1 MASMVIPVEY
11 LVIGIGVPVLGLM
24 GLIMFLLNL
33 KLYAPEA
40 FIFRSARLKNLPVL
54 DLVDVGTGESRFLL
68 GTKADIDDIAFDTGH
83 YGIQVDPSLVS
94 GNCDPSRYTKGL
106 KIFHY
111 CTTRWLPITPQNVLA
126 IQTVKRIRDEKYPD
140 LLFLTDLELMS
151 LLNAPRTDL
160 MHDASRYIEKY
171 RPVSINGDMQ
181 SHIGPD
187 ELIRQMVALQDEL
200 VQTPVDTGFFAYHH
214 AFKDIPFAHASQDL
228 EQLKL
233 LIQRKVFKQFENR
246 DKTWTY
252 ALCAV
257 AVLGAVAVVIY
268 VISMA
273 ASNVGS

>member
-1 MASMVIPVEY
+1 MVLPVEY
-11 LVIGIGVPVLGLM
+11 LALGIGVPVIICLGVV
-24 GLIMFLLNL
+24 MFLMNL

-40 FIFRSARLKNLPVL
+40 FIFRKARLKNLPVL
-54 DLVDVGTGESRFLL
+54 DLIDVGTGESRFII
-68 GTKADIDDIAFDTGH
+68 GTKGDIDDIAFETEH

-160 MHDASRYIEKY
+160 KHDADRYIEKY
-171 RPVSINGDMQ
+171 KPVSVRAEGQVSIDANG
-181 SHIGPD
+181 
-187 ELIRQMVALQDEL
+187 LIEQITTLQDEL
-200 VQTPVDTGFFAYHH
+200 VQTPIDTGFFAYHH

-233 LIQRKVFKQFENR
+233 LIQRKVWKQFENK
-246 DKTWTY
+246 DKTWSY
-252 ALCAV
+252 VL
-257 AVLGAVAVVIY
+257 AVLAILGGVAVVIY
-268 VISMA
+268 VLSMA
-273 ASNVGS
+273 AAGTGGGA